1 MMNIKLHVGKKAVLR
16 KVVVLCIAL
25 LLIAAIAGSGQL
37 RPAITAD
44 NVQTQVFFSPRGGC
58 TEAVVSSIS
67 QAKTEILVQAYSFT
81 SAPIAKALVDAHK
94 RGVHVQ
100 IILDRSQRK
109 ERYSSADFTAHA
121 GIPTFIDAAHA
132 IAHNKEM
139 VIDKAVVIS
148 GSFNFT
154 KAAEEKNAENLLV
167 LKSKE
172 LARGYI
178 ENWEK
183 HKEHSERFAGR

>member
-1 MMNIKLHVGKKAVLR
+1 LHVGKKTGLR
-16 KVVVLCIAL
+16 KAVVLFIAL
-25 LLIAAIAGSGQL
+25 FLIAAIAGSGQL
-37 RPAITAD
+37 RPAITTD
-44 NVQTQVFFSPRGGC
+44 NVQAQVFFSPRGGC
-58 TEAVVSSIS
+58 TEAVVSTIS
-67 QAKTEILVQAYSFT
+67 QAKSEILVQAYSFT

-121 GIPTFIDAAHA
+121 GIPTYIDAAHT
-132 IAHNKEM
+132 IAHNKIM
-139 VIDKAVVIS
+139 IIDMAVVIT

-167 LKSKE
+167 LRSKE

-178 ENWEK
+178 ENWER
-183 HKEHSERFAGR
+183 HKEHSERYEGR